1 MALRT
6 MTTQTII
13 DEEAVDLLLKEIGS
27 VSIERRKK
35 YWVGGVGGWMRGGE
49 TGGGGEKKI
58 RGVSFS
64 DYPSV

>member
-1 MALRT
+1 MFAGSRISMALRT

-35 YWVGGVGGWMRGGE
+35 YWVGGLGGWMRGE
-49 TGGGGEKKI
+49 GGK
-58 RGVSFS
+58 RGRRR
-64 DYPSV
+64 

>member
-27 VSIERRKK
+27 VSTGRKQK
-35 YWVGGVGGWMRGGE
+35 YWVGGWGGA
-49 TGGGGEKKI
+49 
-58 RGVSFS
+58 
-64 DYPSV
+64 